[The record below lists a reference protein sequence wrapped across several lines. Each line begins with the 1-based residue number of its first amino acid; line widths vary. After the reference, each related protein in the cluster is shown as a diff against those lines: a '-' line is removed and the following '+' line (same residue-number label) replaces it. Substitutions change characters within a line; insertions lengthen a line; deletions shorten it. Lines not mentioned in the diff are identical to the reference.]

1 MLRLSVRKLLITLST
16 GAIISVLVVST
27 MIFWLGDVANSLSE
41 ATNNSAR
48 ESEQVNNVSQDA
60 SALLANTLKIASAQT
75 RQELGN
81 GADYDV
87 SLSDSG
93 HDQLNQIVREFADAS
108 QKLYTTKA
116 ALVSNA
122 EKIQLMSMQSTEL
135 MDKIR
140 KNTGGLLGKT
150 SLTEKRLVRRVV
162 RALKKVTPET
172 PTDSWLS
179 TSQKALDV
187 LQGDSDKIITA
198 ATQLS
203 LGVTQLETINYAM
216 QSAVDDSS
224 LISLEKNIAAPTK
237 ALIDDK
243 IKILQGLTE
252 NNANLNQLLSNI
264 VEQRDQLYTVMF
276 TSSGSI
282 LSVRRE
288 NLQLQAQL
296 KEQSKQVSALAT
308 KMSEAADSVIKT
320 SQQAS
325 ALTLANSNSTIDKLL
340 NSSAIVAAVV
350 LIVLIAASIGIT
362 RLITKPLDKISNA
375 LADIADGEGDL
386 TRRIEVSG
394 IQEAVE
400 LAKSFNRFVAQ
411 LQQTVKS
418 LADVETELSNAVT
431 NTTSLTQLSYK
442 NIETQSSETT
452 VVASTVEEL
461 SQSFAEASGLA
472 SQALSATQDAS
483 HNAKKGQNT
492 VMNSTKAIG
501 QLATSIESGVSSM
514 EKLTETSRN
523 VMTVLSVIS
532 DITEQTNLLAL
543 NAAIEAARAGEHGR
557 GFAVVADEVR
567 SLAGRTQSSATE
579 IAQILEK
586 FNQDAQS
593 TLSVMS
599 KGKEHVDISV
609 KQSELVSEAFSN
621 INASIKT
628 IHDIN
633 EQISDSAIH
642 QNSAAQ
648 SASASVERINTI
660 SGDTRESIGE
670 IQSSSNLLDTLSKRL
685 HTAVHRFR
693 F

>member
-243 IKILQGLTE
+243 IKILQGLTD

-282 LSVRRE
+282 LSVWRE

-296 KEQSKQVSALAT
+296 KEQSIQVSALAT

-400 LAKSFNRFVAQ
+400 LSESFNRFVAQ

-483 HNAKKGQNT
+483 HNAEKGQNT

-648 SASASVERINTI
+648 SASASVERINII

>member
-16 GAIISVLVVST
+16 GAIISILVVST

-41 ATNNSAR
+41 AMNNSAR

-60 SALLANTLKIASAQT
+60 SALLANTLKIAAAQT
-75 RQELGN
+75 KQELGN
-81 GADYDV
+81 ATDYNV

-93 HDQLNQIVREFADAS
+93 HNQLNQIVREFADAS
-108 QKLYTTKA
+108 QSLYSKKA
-116 ALVSNA
+116 ALVSNE
-122 EKIQLMSMQSTEL
+122 EKIQLMSKQSTEL

-150 SLTEKRLVRRVV
+150 SLAEKRLVRRVE
-162 RALKKVTPET
+162 RAIKKLTPET
-172 PTDSWLS
+172 PTDSWLA
-179 TSQKALDV
+179 TSQQALDV

-203 LGVTQLETINYAM
+203 LGVTQLETINYAI
-216 QSAVDDSS
+216 QSAVDDSR
-224 LISLEKNIAAPTK
+224 LISLEKNIAAPTQ

-243 IKILQGLTE
+243 IKILQDLTQ
-252 NNANLNQLLSNI
+252 NNSELNQLLSDI
-264 VEQRDQLYTVMF
+264 VTQRDRLYPLMF
-276 TSSGSI
+276 SASGSI

-288 NLQLQAQL
+288 NLHLQIQL
-296 KEQSKQVSALAT
+296 KDQSKQVSELAT
-308 KMSEAADSVIKT
+308 KMSEAADNVINA

-325 ALTLANSNSTIDKLL
+325 ATALSNSKGTIDNLL
-340 NSSAIVAAVV
+340 NSSVLVAGIVLV
-350 LIVLIAASIGIT
+350 VLIAASVGIT
-362 RLITKPLDKISNA
+362 RLITRPLDKISNA

-394 IQEAVE
+394 IQEAVVLSE
-400 LAKSFNRFVAQ
+400 SFNRFVDQ

-418 LADVETELSNAVT
+418 LADVETELSKAVT
-431 NTTSLTQLSYK
+431 NTTKLTKVSY
-442 NIETQSSETT
+442 NSIETQSAETNL
-452 VVASTVEEL
+452 VASTVEEL

-483 HNAKKGQNT
+483 HNAEKGQNT

-579 IAQILEK
+579 IAQILET

-593 TLSVMS
+593 TLAVMS
-599 KGKEHVDISV
+599 KGKQHVDISV